1 MMEFLFAFLVRNVVM
16 LCLLC
21 DCRGDSSGLECPD
34 HRDTYD
40 EKLAQYSLKRGC
52 VFASVTLELT
62 SMFSFFLSVSVHLY
76 PDPLLLQY

>member
-52 VFASVTLELT
+52 IFASVTLELT
-62 SMFSFFLSVSVHLY
+62 SMFSFILSVFVHLY